1 MGKRLKIIKEV
12 FLKFWCNNIKKNY
25 KAISGA
31 LAVFITTTLGIL
43 FMNISNMVSQSI
55 AGIFYALDILM
66 TFVIFKV
73 MGKAINGNGYG
84 KPETKILLKI
94 MEDDE
99 EFRLLALKKAEE
111 YVEKSKTL
119 NGNNNN

>member
-1 MGKRLKIIKEV
+1 MGKYWDSIKEI

-31 LAVFITTTLGIL
+31 LAVFITTTLGII
-43 FMNISNMVSQSI
+43 FMNISNIVSPNI
-55 AGIFYALDILM
+55 AGIFYALDIFM
-66 TFVIFKV
+66 TFIAFKV

-84 KPETKILLKI
+84 KPETKLLLKI

-99 EFRLLALKKAEE
+99 EFRLMALKKAEE
-111 YVEKSKTL
+111 YVKKSETL
-119 NGNNNN
+119 NGNNN